1 FLEVNISIILFNN
14 FSNFLAVRKFTPPSD
29 EKPPDVEISVQI
41 SPVCSFK
48 FSSAN
53 ITSTRESA
61 PKFLSVLK
69 NARFSLDVSANE
81 TSPSQNFS
89 LLLNKLS
96 NPVFCLSATI
106 LQAFSCSHSSFFL
119 FSGNSL
125 DIVDNVT
132 FSIIFFAS
140 S

>member
-1 FLEVNISIILFNN
+1 
-14 FSNFLAVRKFTPPSD
+14 FSGFLAVGKFTPPSD

-106 LQAFSCSHSSFFL
+106 LQEFSCSHSSFFL
-119 FSGNSL
+119 FFCIFL
-125 DIVDNVT
+125 DI
-132 FSIIFFAS
+132 FFFLIFIFCFTN
-140 S
+140 